1 MRTTVDIPDPVYRQL
16 KSKAALRG
24 CSVKQLILH
33 GVEAE
38 LAGDI
43 CKPAGN
49 RIALPLFRSKR
60 PGWLKLNNKKI
71 NEILLP

>member
-1 MRTTVDIPDPVYRQL
+1 VRTTVDIPDPIYRQL

-24 CSVKQLILH
+24 CSVKELILR

-38 LAGDI
+38 LHGDS
-43 CKPAGN
+43 ARARN
-49 RIALPLFRSKR
+49 RVRLPVIPSKR
-60 PGWLKLNNKKI
+60 PGWLKLTNQQV